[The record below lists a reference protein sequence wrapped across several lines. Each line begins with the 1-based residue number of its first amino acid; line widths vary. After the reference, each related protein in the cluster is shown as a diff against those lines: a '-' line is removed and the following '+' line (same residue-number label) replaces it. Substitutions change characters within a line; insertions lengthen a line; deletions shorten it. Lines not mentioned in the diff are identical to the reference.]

1 MLYTV
6 NIDMDGFILSVGHTK
21 NDNTELDLN
30 KMDLPHINAYKLS
43 ADGFVLDEQR
53 LTELVQAEEQKAKDD
68 EIAQLKEMLN
78 QTDYIMAETFES
90 IMALNNPVTFI
101 ADFIK
106 VLVDFKQQYSKA
118 IEDRKLWRQRI
129 KELEG

>member
-6 NIDMDGFILSVGHTK
+6 TTDKDGYIVSIANGK
-21 NDNTELDLN
+21 NDSVDLDLSSL
-30 KMDLPHINAYKLS
+30 DLPHINAYKLLEGS
-43 ADGFVLDEQR
+43 AVLDADR
-53 LTELVQAEEQKAKDD
+53 LAELVEQEERKAKDD

-78 QTDYIMAETFES
+78 RTDYIMAETFES

-101 ADFIK
+101 SDFIK
-106 VLVDFKQQYSKA
+106 VLVDFRQQYA
-118 IEDRKLWRQRI
+118 DALANRKLWRQRI

>member
-6 NIDMDGFILSVGHTK
+6 NIDIDGYIVSVSHTK
-21 NDNTELDLN
+21 NDNTELNLDA
-30 KMDLPHINAYKLS
+30 MDIMHLNAYHLTS
-43 ADGFVLDEQR
+43 DGYVLDEEKLAR
-53 LTELVQAEEQKAKDD
+53 LIAEEEKRSADM
-68 EIAQLKEMLN
+68 EIADLKDKLN
-78 QTDYIMAETFES
+78 KTDYIMAETFES

-106 VLVDFKQQYSKA
+106 VLIDFKQQYADA
-118 IEDRKLWRQRI
+118 IANRKLWRQRI

>member
-6 NIDMDGFILSVGHTK
+6 NIDMDGYILSVSHTK
-21 NDNTELDLN
+21 NDNTELDLD
-30 KMDLPHINAYKLS
+30 KMDMEHISAYKMT
-43 ADGFVLDEQR
+43 AGGFILDEQR
-53 LTELVQAEEQKAKDD
+53 LAELVQDEEQKAKDD

-78 QTDYIMAETFES
+78 RTDYIMAETFES

-106 VLVDFKQQYSKA
+106 VLVDFKQQYAEA
-118 IEDRKLWRQRI
+118 IENRKLWRQRI
-129 KELEG
+129 KDLE

>member
-6 NIDMDGFILSVGHTK
+6 TINNEGYIVSLSHTK
-21 NDNTELDLN
+21 NDDIELDIDS
-30 KMDLPHINAYKLS
+30 MDKTHINAYKLTG
-43 ADGFVLDEQR
+43 DGVVLDEIK
-53 LTELVQAEEQKAKDD
+53 LSELIQEEEQKAKDD

-78 QTDYIMAETFES
+78 RTDYIMAETFES
-90 IMALNNPVTFI
+90 VMSLNNPVTFI

-106 VLVDFKQQYSKA
+106 VLADFKQQYAEA
-118 IEDRKLWRQRI
+118 IADRKLWRQRI

>member
-6 NIDMDGFILSVGHTK
+6 NIDMNGYILSVGHTK
-21 NDNTELDLN
+21 NDDTELDLD
-30 KMDLPHINAYKLS
+30 KMDLPHINAYKLTS
-43 ADGFVLDEQR
+43 EGFILDEQR
-53 LTELVQAEEQKAKDD
+53 LTELVQDEEQKAKDD

-106 VLVDFKQQYSKA
+106 VLVDFKQQYAEA
-118 IEDRKLWRQRI
+118 IENRKLWRQRI

>member
-6 NIDMDGFILSVGHTK
+6 NIDIDGYIVSVSHTK
-21 NDNTELDLN
+21 NDNTELDLDAMD
-30 KMDLPHINAYKLS
+30 KMHLNAYRLTS
-43 ADGFVLDEQR
+43 EGYILDEEKLAR
-53 LTELVQAEEQKAKDD
+53 LIAEEEQRSID
-68 EIAQLKEMLN
+68 IADLKEKLN
-78 QTDYIMAETFES
+78 KTDYIMAETFES

-106 VLVDFKQQYSKA
+106 VLADFKQQYA
-118 IEDRKLWRQRI
+118 DTITNRKLWRQRI

>member
-6 NIDMDGFILSVGHTK
+6 NIDMNGFILSVSHTK
-21 NDNTELDLN
+21 NDDTELDLD
-30 KMDLPHINAYKLS
+30 KMDMQHINAYKLT
-43 ADGFVLDEQR
+43 AEGFVLDEER
-53 LTELVQAEEQKAKDD
+53 LSALVEEEEQKAKED
-68 EIAQLKEMLN
+68 EIAQLKEKLN

-106 VLVDFKQQYSKA
+106 VLVDFKQQYADA
-118 IEDRKLWRQRI
+118 IENRKLWRQRI

>member
-6 NIDMDGFILSVGHTK
+6 NIDMDGYILSVGHTK
-21 NDNTELDLN
+21 NDNTELDLK
-30 KMDLPHINAYKLS
+30 KMDLPHINAYRLTS
-43 ADGFVLDEQR
+43 EGFVLDEQR

-68 EIAQLKEMLN
+68 EIAQLKEKLN

-101 ADFIK
+101 SDFIK
-106 VLVDFKQQYSKA
+106 VLVDFKQQYADA
-118 IEDRKLWRQRI
+118 IANRKLWRQRI

>member
-1 MLYTV
+1 MNGY
-6 NIDMDGFILSVGHTK
+6 ILSVGHTK
-21 NDNTELDLN
+21 NDDTELDLD
-30 KMDLPHINAYKLS
+30 KMDLPHINAYKLTS
-43 ADGFVLDEQR
+43 EGFILDEQR
-53 LTELVQAEEQKAKDD
+53 LTELVQDEEQKAKDD

-106 VLVDFKQQYSKA
+106 VLVDFKQQYAEA
-118 IEDRKLWRQRI
+118 IENRKLWRQRI

>member
-6 NIDMDGFILSVGHTK
+6 NIDIDGYIVSVSHTK
-21 NDNTELDLN
+21 NDNTELNLDA
-30 KMDLPHINAYKLS
+30 MDIMHLNAYRLTS
-43 ADGFVLDEQR
+43 EGYVLDEEKLSR
-53 LTELVQAEEQKAKDD
+53 LIAEEEQRSVDM
-68 EIAQLKEMLN
+68 EIADLKDKLN
-78 QTDYIMAETFES
+78 KTDYIMAETFES

-106 VLVDFKQQYSKA
+106 VLVDFKQQYA
-118 IEDRKLWRQRI
+118 DEITNRKLWRQRI